1 MAAGKKTASDWDF
14 QDSPFSDEAGRPI
27 GEYQPFALERLNRL
41 HNESVETSR
50 LAHLFGRVP
59 LAAGA
64 LGASCAVLFIAS
76 AGSGSAILLGCWAL
90 SVSVAVVAMLSV
102 ARRAVSSTGELPSLR
117 AFARKLHVVML
128 YAGLS
133 WGAGA
138 VIGITAVA
146 TSWSL
151 LVFTI
156 GGPLVMGIILRAKG
170 ATLYFLIPNIALAAA
185 AALFGSAGVVAATA
199 ILILGAVVAGA
210 IDLFERFMSRRA
222 YAPDFPSLN
231 IS

>member
-1 MAAGKKTASDWDF
+1 MVGKETASDRDF
-14 QDSPFSDEAGRPI
+14 QESPFSDEVGRPI

-50 LAHLFGRVP
+50 LTDLFGRVP

-64 LGASCAVLFIAS
+64 LGAGCAVLFIAS
-76 AGSGSAILLGCWAL
+76 AGSGSAILLGLWAL
-90 SVSVAVVAMLSV
+90 SVSAAVVAMLSV
-102 ARRAVSSTGELPSLR
+102 ARRAVSSPGKLPSLR
-117 AFARKLHVVML
+117 AFARNLHVVML

-138 VIGITAVA
+138 VVGIAAMA
-146 TSWSL
+146 TMLSL

-156 GGPLVMGIILRAKG
+156 GAALVMGIILRAKG
-170 ATLYFLIPNIALAAA
+170 AALYFLIPNITLAAA
-185 AALFGSAGVVAATA
+185 AALFGGAGVIAATA
-199 ILILGAVVAGA
+199 ILMIGGVVAGA
-210 IDLFERFMSRRA
+210 IELLERFMSRRA
-222 YAPDFPSLN
+222 YAPTFPSLK

>member
-1 MAAGKKTASDWDF
+1 VAAGKETVSDRNV

-41 HNESVETSR
+41 HNESVETAR
-50 LAHLFGRVP
+50 LADLFGRVP

-64 LGASCAVLFIAS
+64 LGAGCAVLFILS
-76 AGSGSAILLGCWAL
+76 AGSQSAILLGLWAL
-90 SVSVAVVAMLSV
+90 SVGAAVLAMLSV
-102 ARRAVSSTGELPSLR
+102 ARRAVSSPGELPCLR
-117 AFARKLHVVML
+117 AFARHLHAVML

-138 VIGITAVA
+138 VIGITAMA
-146 TSWSL
+146 TTLNL

-156 GGPLVMGIILRAKG
+156 GGALVISIILRAKG
-170 ATLYFLIPNIALAAA
+170 AALYFLVPNIALAAA
-185 AALFGSAGVVAATA
+185 AALFGSAGAVAATA
-199 ILILGAVVAGA
+199 ILMLGAVVAGA
-210 IDLFERFMSRRA
+210 IALFERSMSRRV